1 MEPHNQKHYY
11 ASDPRFSMTIAGRL
25 LVRILVP
32 VWYTA
37 MTIAGILLAYSATQ
51 SQQKAA
57 GVFIVLITLDAFLHR
72 GLADTSISRLLAKH
86 ASVNVASA
94 VNPESFSVLEKA
106 LDTAIIRKTPLVLEI
121 ISAALSNARIRKAIL
136 RLDIDPTQL
145 HQKIDEMK
153 MRVVQDGHAQ
163 STKEMQGVLEEIIEH
178 ALLFAQTYQ
187 HENITLSDVVS
198 ATFTRED
205 EVVKKIKALFHIEA
219 SDIAMATI
227 LNETTNA
234 LTATIKGLFPLSAH
248 GHVVRHAIM
257 NRAWTSRPTPLLD
270 SVSIDL
276 TDSARSG
283 YIGGM
288 IGHEDEY
295 IKLLDSLSRSG
306 SASALLVGVPG
317 IGKSTIVSHLA
328 YAIVRN
334 QVPTPL
340 ADKRVVEISASA
352 LVSAQDI
359 SIKLQ
364 TIIQEIMQAGNVIV
378 YIPDMH
384 ELVSAAYAGTP
395 LADVLVP
402 HIENGSIS
410 CIAATTPEHYESYI
424 QSRPEIA
431 KAFEVIVV
439 KEISVLQAQHYL
451 MYEAAS
457 LEARST
463 IAISAVAVKQAATI
477 AAGYLRQTPLPGSA
491 SAVIRQAFAT
501 AAQQGATFIHAPD
514 IVKIVEEKSR
524 IPIHQANEKEGKEL
538 LHLEDIIHTRYIDQ
552 EEAVRAVSDAL
563 RTYRSG
569 LKMGD
574 GPIASFLF
582 VGPTG
587 VGKTELAKILGEI
600 QFGSVDALIRIDM
613 SEYKTTQDVAKLI
626 GGNGTQ
632 GTLAHAVAQKPFSV
646 VLLDEFEKSNPEI
659 LDLFLQIL
667 SDGRVTT
674 EYGKTI
680 DFKNTIIIAT
690 SNAHSDIV
698 TQGLQKGESMDQI
711 AGYLREKLNDVFKIE
726 LLNRFSKIV
735 IFKDLRPADL
745 QQIVRLQMH
754 AVQRTLQEK
763 GIELLIDDDAVAELA
778 RRGYDPVYGV
788 RPLQRVIQDEI
799 IATLAKKIL
808 THEIENADTVLV
820 SAKAGQLQFIK
831 RP

>member
-1 MEPHNQKHYY
+1 
-11 ASDPRFSMTIAGRL
+11 MTIAGRL
-25 LVRILVP
+25 LVRIIVP

-51 SQQKAA
+51 PQQKAA
-57 GVFIVLITLDAFLHR
+57 GIFIVLVALDAFLHK
-72 GLADTSISRLLAKH
+72 GLADTTITKLLAKH
-86 ASVNVASA
+86 TSANIASA
-94 VNPESFSVLEKA
+94 LNRESFSVLEKA
-106 LDTAIIRKTPLVLEI
+106 LDTAVIRKTPVALEV

-136 RLDIDPTQL
+136 RLDVDPTQL
-145 HQKIDEMK
+145 HQKIDEIK
-153 MRVVQDGHAQ
+153 MRVVQDGHLQ
-163 STKEMQGVLEEIIEH
+163 SIKEIQSVLQEIIER
-178 ALLFAQTYQ
+178 ALPIAQTYQ
-187 HENITLSDVVS
+187 HENIMLSDIVT
-198 ATFTRED
+198 ATLERDD

-227 LNETTNA
+227 LNETTSA
-234 LTATIKGLFPLSAH
+234 IAATIKGLFPLSTH
-248 GHVVRHAIM
+248 SHFVRHISM

-270 SVSIDL
+270 SISLDL

-295 IKLLDSLSRSG
+295 IKLIDSLSRSG

-340 ADKRVVEISASA
+340 ADKRVVEVSASA
-352 LVSAQDI
+352 LASAQNA
-359 SIKLQ
+359 STKLQ
-364 TIIQEIMQAGNVIV
+364 GIVQEILQAGNVIL
-378 YIPDMH
+378 YIPEMH
-384 ELVSAAYAGTP
+384 ELISATTAGTP

-410 CIAATTPEHYESYI
+410 CIAATTPEQYEAYV
-424 QSRPEIA
+424 QAHPEIA
-431 KAFEVIVV
+431 SVFETILV
-439 KEISVLQAQHYL
+439 KEISVAQAQQYL

-457 LEARST
+457 LEAHST
-463 IAISAVAVKQAATI
+463 IAISALAVKQAATI

-491 SAVIRQAFAT
+491 STVVRQAFAA
-501 AAQQGATFIHAPD
+501 AAQQGASFIHAPD

-524 IPIHQANEKEGKEL
+524 IPIHQADAQEGKAL
-538 LHLEDIIHTRYIDQ
+538 LHLEDLIHTRYIDQ
-552 EEAVRAVSDAL
+552 EEAVHAVSDAL

-569 LKMGD
+569 LKGGD

-613 SEYKTTQDVAKLI
+613 SEYKTPQDVAKLI
-626 GGNGTQ
+626 GGNGLT

-646 VLLDEFEKSNPEI
+646 VLLDEFEKANTEI
-659 LDLFLQIL
+659 LDLFLQVL

-674 EYGKTI
+674 DHGKTV

-698 TQGLQKGESMDQI
+698 TQGLKKGESMDEI

-745 QQIVRLQMH
+745 ASIVKLQMR

-799 IATLAKKIL
+799 IATLAKKLL
-808 THEIENADTVLV
+808 THEIESGDTMLV
-820 SAKAGQLQFIK
+820 SAKSGELQFIK